1 LNPLH
6 FATSATVVPNLN
18 NTNINTTE
26 ALPSIQNH
34 SLTSSAVVRSNTNTT
49 KFEKFTFPDREKTKI
64 LIVGC
69 GNSKFG
75 EEMIRD
81 GWTGKITNVDFSSV
95 VIQQMQSRYGTHFYN
110 QYPRAESMDFICADI
125 TQTLPFEDASFDLI
139 VCKGTLDAVLCSAG
153 SKANALSMVRECHRL
168 LAPGHGIFFLV
179 TNGNPD
185 NRIEYLEHQN
195 QLNHY
200 WRGVSVHILPK
211 LTSTSTTQDEKPV
224 YAYICRKR
232 MTNTSSSSSSLVTTT
247 TSKKDS
253 PGNKENI
260 QAPGNDV
267 AGASGGHVLKQ
278 W

>member
-1 LNPLH
+1 LRHLLNPLH
-6 FATSATVVPNLN
+6 FATSATIPNLKKN
-18 NTNINTTE
+18 NNQATGVSSNPTT
-26 ALPSIQNH
+26 SNSTI
-34 SLTSSAVVRSNTNTT
+34 SATT
-49 KFEKFTFPDREKTKI
+49 KIEKFTFPDREKTKI

-95 VIQQMQSRYGTHFYN
+95 VIQQMQDRYGSQFFYN
-110 QYPRAESMDFICADI
+110 QYRHAEPMDFVCADI
-125 TQTLPFEDASFDLI
+125 TKRLPFEDASFDLI
-139 VCKGTLDAVLCSAG
+139 VCKGTLDAVLCGAG
-153 SKANALSMVRECHRL
+153 SKASALSMVRECHRL

-185 NRIEYLEHQN
+185 NRFEYLEHEN
-195 QLNHY
+195 QLNYY

-211 LTSTSTTQDEKPV
+211 LFPQDDLYEKPV

-232 MTNTSSSSSSLVTTT
+232 TTESSLSSVLSVTTT
-247 TSKKDS
+247 NQNDS

-260 QAPGNDV
+260 QA
-267 AGASGGHVLKQ
+267 AETI
-278 W
+278 